1 MWCCSLTT
9 CVPLLLLLLLQSVLG
24 NVASVAMGPDG
35 TLWALH
41 RGGRVWDE
49 DTFDTSERI
58 TEKDPIAVD
67 VVLQMHPD
75 TGRWCGCKC
84 AA

>member
-1 MWCCSLTT
+1 MP
-9 CVPLLLLLLLQSVLG
+9 PLLQGVLG

-49 DTFDTSERI
+49 DTFDTNERI
-58 TEKDPIAVD
+58 TEKDPVAVD

-75 TGRWCGCKC
+75 TGKC
-84 AA
+84 LHLQV

>member
-1 MWCCSLTT
+1 M
-9 CVPLLLLLLLQSVLG
+9 LG
-24 NVASVAMGPDG
+24 NAASVAVGPDG

-49 DTFDTSERI
+49 DTFDVNERI
-58 TEKDPIAVD
+58 TEQDPIMVD

-75 TGRWCGCKC
+75 TGELSRVEVRCCPDVVW
-84 AA
+84 

>member
-1 MWCCSLTT
+1 LSS
-9 CVPLLLLLLLQSVLG
+9 LLLLLLQSVLG
-24 NVASVAMGPDG
+24 NVAAVAMGPDG

-58 TEKDPIAVD
+58 TEQDPIGVD

-75 TGRWCGCKC
+75 TGREWAVGMGCTT
-84 AA
+84 AAS